1 MTLKIFHLP
10 VCATGWS
17 LKTVDCNFLL
27 TDPKISKS
35 AITQW
40 FLESSFREVLVF
52 WCFKIVR
59 YVKFCVL
66 ELFHSRA
73 FAAPFTASTLLYTL
87 RRIQTPQTY
96 IHFTQ
101 MLSDTS
107 FRYLGTLQDNNRH
120 QQTPNNTNR
129 RCQTPKKAVQGCV
142 AVYVDINFRLL
153 VSDDIL
159 YCLMLSADVRRV
171 SKKFLKGYLGAA
183 YWFVQGLNAYKG
195 VWECSGLVLCSK
207 YSILEKLQEAN
218 FHTPDSF
225 ETSKYQNLPIWA
237 L

>member
-1 MTLKIFHLP
+1 MWNFAFWSFSTAEHLLHHSQP
-10 VCATGWS
+10 QHSYTPLDA
-17 LKTVDCNFLL
+17 
-27 TDPKISKS
+27 
-35 AITQW
+35 
-40 FLESSFREVLVF
+40 
-52 WCFKIVR
+52 FKPH
-59 YVKFCVL
+59 K
-66 ELFHSRA
+66 H
-73 FAAPFTASTLLYTL
+73 TYTL
-87 RRIQTPQTY
+87 PKCSQTPPSG
-96 IHFTQ
+96 ISGHFRTTT
-101 MLSDTS
+101 DT
-107 FRYLGTLQDNNRH
+107 NRH

-142 AVYVDINFRLL
+142 AVYVDINFCLL

-183 YWFVQGLNAYKG
+183 YWFVQALNAYKG

-207 YSILEKLQEAN
+207 CSILEKLQEAN